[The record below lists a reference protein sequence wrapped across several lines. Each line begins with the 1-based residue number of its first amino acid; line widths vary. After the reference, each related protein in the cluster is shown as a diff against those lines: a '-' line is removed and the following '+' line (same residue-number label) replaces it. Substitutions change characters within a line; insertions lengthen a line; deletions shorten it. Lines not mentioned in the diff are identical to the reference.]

1 MGHVQEGKRSKEM
14 VSTMLERIKSPKITS
29 FEHSDDYSREWFKAI
44 YHLNRN
50 LKLQK
55 LNITGDMVLKR
66 LR

>member
-1 MGHVQEGKRSKEM
+1 
-14 VSTMLERIKSPKITS
+14 MLERIKSPKITS